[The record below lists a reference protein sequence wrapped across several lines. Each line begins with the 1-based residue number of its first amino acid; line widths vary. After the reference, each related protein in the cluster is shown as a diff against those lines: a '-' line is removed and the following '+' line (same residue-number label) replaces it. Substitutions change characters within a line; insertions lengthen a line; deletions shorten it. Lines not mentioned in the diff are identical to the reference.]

1 MEQWFYNQFHTIF
14 EQHAHLQ
21 PTPARRGQPGF
32 PLSGSTSSSKTACLP
47 CASRSIPRAAF
58 RPKRADVLNAVRAA
72 FNAGTLGEGV
82 VAVNAPG
89 EASLAQQT
97 EAGHAAAL
105 ERESRRGAQPE
116 EGRGRSSRAAA
127 GRGRCRQ
134 RVSRSPSV
142 ADAERIEAAKAE
154 EEMQAKLEEM
164 YGEEEPEFVVDFTMW
179 DVEYADGSVR
189 TFDSAAGEFVKE
201 A

>member
-1 MEQWFYNQFHTIF
+1 MLTVRL
-14 EQHAHLQ
+14 ALD
-21 PTPARRGQPGF
+21 
-32 PLSGSTSSSKTACLP
+32 STC
-47 CASRSIPRAAF
+47 RIP
-58 RPKRADVLNAVRAA
+58 PERADVLNAVRAA

-89 EASLAQQT
+89 EASLALQT

-105 ERESRRGAQPE
+105 EREAVAA
-116 EGRGRSSRAAA
+116 RAAEEQA
-127 GRGRCRQ
+127 AAERAALQQAVRPMPPT
-134 RVSRSPSV
+134 SFSKSPSV

-179 DVEYADGSVR
+179 GMSNTPTAPCVHSTAPRGGVREGGLDGR
-189 TFDSAAGEFVKE
+189 AIHRE
-201 A
+201 AR